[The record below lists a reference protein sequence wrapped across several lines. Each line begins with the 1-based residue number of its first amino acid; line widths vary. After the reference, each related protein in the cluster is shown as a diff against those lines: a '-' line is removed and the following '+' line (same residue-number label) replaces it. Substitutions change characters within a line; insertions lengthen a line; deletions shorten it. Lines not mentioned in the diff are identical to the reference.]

1 MNLHGWSSI
10 HLNSGAD
17 QLDGAAEDQK
27 RDEVDKKPDLPPP
40 GQIVTKPK
48 EEDVKIEALPIPP
61 TGPILLH
68 STLGHSQASPGSSR
82 GPTPARTPVTPHL
95 MEGDIS
101 PSIADHPVLCSD
113 CGNSYGSKRSYDAHL
128 SSCAAMV
135 RLMEK
140 REEGGG
146 KRRRRWGRNRRKR

>member
-48 EEDVKIEALPIPP
+48 EEDVKIEDLPIPP

-82 GPTPARTPVTPHL
+82 GPAPARTPSLDGGRHIPFHCR
-95 MEGDIS
+95 
-101 PSIADHPVLCSD
+101 P
-113 CGNSYGSKRSYDAHL
+113 
-128 SSCAAMV
+128 SCALF
-135 RLMEK
+135 RLWEFL
-140 REEGGG
+140 
-146 KRRRRWGRNRRKR
+146 W